1 MCFALVDTFDPSAAQ
16 PRRTA
21 SDDRARDRSSDG
33 SGAEAPLRC
42 GGCAASFAPAAW
54 LALPLVAVLT
64 GDAIATHVVKWPKG
78 VRIAIRRC
86 PRCGRSMARTIEP

>member
-1 MCFALVDTFDPSAAQ
+1 MCFALDSQSVP

-21 SDDRARDRSSDG
+21 SDDRARDAAGGG
-33 SGAEAPLRC
+33 SGAEAPLCC

-54 LALPLVAVLT
+54 LALPLVAVLA

>member
-1 MCFALVDTFDPSAAQ
+1 MVRAMCFALVDSQGVP
-16 PRRTA
+16 PRRTR
-21 SDDRARDRSSDG
+21 SDDGAGDG

-78 VRIAIRRC
+78 VRIAIQRC

>member
-1 MCFALVDTFDPSAAQ
+1 MVRAMCFALVDSQGVPA
-16 PRRTA
+16 RRIA
-21 SDDRARDRSSDG
+21 SGDG
-33 SGAEAPLRC
+33 SGEASLRC

-54 LALPLVAVLT
+54 LALPLVALLT